1 MPDPEAPDHFV
12 IAGAQ
17 RCGTTYLYRLLEEHP
32 EIEMAKPLRPEPK
45 FFLDDSKF
53 SLGLGYYDSQFF
65 SDTNARVRGEKSTS
79 YIESDLA
86 LQRISATMPA
96 APIVVV
102 VRDPVRRAISNFR
115 FSVQNGVEDLP
126 MAEAL
131 RAATGQR
138 EWDPEVFSVSPF
150 DYLARGRYADYLER
164 AVDSVGRDRIHV
176 LVFEELVSDTE
187 VIARLYASLGVD
199 AAFRPSAFHTA
210 VNSSDAGDEPVDPA
224 IRDWL
229 CDYFR
234 EPNQRLE
241 AFLGRQLPWP

>member
-1 MPDPEAPDHFV
+1 MPDPDVPDHFV

-45 FFLDDSKF
+45 FFLDDATF
-53 SLGLGYYDSQFF
+53 ALGLGYYDAQFF
-65 SDTNARVRGEKSTS
+65 SDASARVRGEKSTS

-86 LQRISATMPA
+86 LQRIAATMPD

-102 VRDPVRRAISNFR
+102 VRDPVARAISNVR
-115 FSVQNGVEDLP
+115 FSVQNGVENLP

-131 RAATGQR
+131 RAATGAR
-138 EWDPEVFSVSPF
+138 EWDAKRFSVSPF

-164 AVDSVGRDRIHV
+164 AVRSIPRDSIYV
-176 LVFEELVSDTE
+176 LVFEELVSDTG
-187 VIARLYASLGVD
+187 VIAQLYERLGVD
-199 AAFRPSAFHTA
+199 ASFRPSGFHTA
-210 VNSSDAGDEPVDPA
+210 VNASDAGNEPVDPE

-229 CDYFR
+229 RDYFR
-234 EPNQRLE
+234 EPNQRLA

>member
-1 MPDPEAPDHFV
+1 MPDPDVPSHFV

-17 RCGTTYLYRLLEEHP
+17 RCGTTFLYRLLEEHP

-53 SLGLGYYDSQFF
+53 ALGLGYYDSQFF
-65 SDTNARVRGEKSTS
+65 SDPSARVRGEKSTS
-79 YIESDLA
+79 YIESDRA
-86 LQRISATMPA
+86 LQRIAATMPE

-102 VRDPVRRAISNFR
+102 VRDPVARAISNVR
-115 FSVQNGVEDLP
+115 FSVQNGVENLP

-131 RAATGQR
+131 HAATGER
-138 EWDPEVFSVSPF
+138 EWDTKRFSVSPF

-164 AVDSVGRDRIHV
+164 AVRSVAPDNIHV
-176 LVFEELVSDTE
+176 VIFEELVSDTA
-187 VIARLYASLGVD
+187 VIARLYERLRVD
-199 AAFRPSAFHTA
+199 ASFRPSAFHTV
-210 VNSSDAGDEPVDPA
+210 VNASDAGDEPVDPE

-229 CDYFR
+229 RAYFR
-234 EPNQRLE
+234 APNQRLA